1 MLQAN
6 STNRITF
13 TVGVHGTAAVPSVKC
28 LLGSDPALTF
38 PAVHLNDDQW
48 EVKVKLPADFP
59 AGVYPFKLEVHLNGR
74 VFTPIS
80 RELTVLGITPTVQQ
94 EPSEI
99 PQTASIVQQT
109 SLEQENTVTIEPVQ
123 VPEKAPE
130 PLRMSMLDV
139 AREAD
144 LKESIKKTSVKVD
157 MRSIAKEATKR
168 DSIFV
173 STAAGHTL

>member
-74 VFTPIS
+74 VFTPIN
-80 RELTVLGITPTVQQ
+80 RELTVLGVTPSMEQ
-94 EPSEI
+94 EPIEI
-99 PQTASIVQQT
+99 PQIAVPQETPPEPEDIVT
-109 SLEQENTVTIEPVQ
+109 LEPIQ
-123 VPEKAPE
+123 VPKKAPE

-144 LKESIKKTSVKVD
+144 LKESMKKTSVKVD

-173 STAAGHTL
+173 STAAGHTF